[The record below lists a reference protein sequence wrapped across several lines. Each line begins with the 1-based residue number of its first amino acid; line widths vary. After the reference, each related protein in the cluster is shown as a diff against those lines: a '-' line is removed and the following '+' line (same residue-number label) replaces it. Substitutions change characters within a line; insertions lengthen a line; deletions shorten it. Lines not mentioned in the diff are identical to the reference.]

1 MTNARGDTRDLD
13 TRINHL
19 NGKKVTIKFGTNAK
33 DAARALG
40 ISVKNYQNIGG
51 ALGQVPRSDT
61 GADPAVTYSHGH
73 GSKSGGPS
81 VNRNI
86 TVDTEGLPSNTR
98 RLTRDIDPANTRT
111 AKAAGE
117 GLQAKG
123 LSSLQKAVADMQAT
137 QPGYSDAAPGKN
149 INVPRGWAGIYRA
162 MRAKGAR
169 SFTTYPGHHPS
180 MARARD
186 VTPHSWAIANAARRL
201 SSVWYVIYRMRIASK
216 SPGRGNTWRQYHPT
230 NRRGDWRHVRHVHVA
245 RYGDGTHGARRG
257 TAIVGEHGPE
267 LLQMRGGERVTPLT
281 RYAMP
286 SQARVG
292 GGGNIYVEVTLPG
305 GFVGSPYDLRRVLV
319 GMAARN
325 ELQVV
330 LRKAGVK
337 VA

>member
-1 MTNARGDTRDLD
+1 MDAARRDTRDLD
-13 TRINHL
+13 NRINHL
-19 NGKKVTIKFGTNAK
+19 NGKKVKISFATNAR

-40 ISVKNYQNIGG
+40 ISVANYKNIGG
-51 ALGQVPRSDT
+51 ALGQVSRSDT
-61 GADPAVTYSHGH
+61 GADPAVTLSHGH
-73 GSKSGGPS
+73 GSKSGGPT

-86 TVDTEGLPSNTR
+86 EVGTEGLPSNNR
-98 RLTRDIDPANTRT
+98 RFASDADPANTRT
-111 AKAAGE
+111 ARKAGE

-123 LSSLQKAVADMQAT
+123 LSSLQKAVAEMQAT

-149 INVPRGWAGIYRA
+149 INVARGWAGIYRA

-180 MARARD
+180 SARARD

-201 SSVWYVIYRMRIASK
+201 SSVWYVIYRMKIASK
-216 SPGRGNTWRQYHPT
+216 SPGRGNTWRTYHPT
-230 NRRGDWRHVRHVHVA
+230 NFRGDWRHVRHVHVA

-292 GGGNIYVEVTLPG
+292 GAGNLTVVINAPNY
-305 GFVGSPYDLRRVLV
+305 VGSTDDLRRTLV
-319 GMAARN
+319 TMAGRN
-325 ELQVV
+325 ELNVV
-330 LRKAGVK
+330 LRKAGVR
-337 VA
+337 V